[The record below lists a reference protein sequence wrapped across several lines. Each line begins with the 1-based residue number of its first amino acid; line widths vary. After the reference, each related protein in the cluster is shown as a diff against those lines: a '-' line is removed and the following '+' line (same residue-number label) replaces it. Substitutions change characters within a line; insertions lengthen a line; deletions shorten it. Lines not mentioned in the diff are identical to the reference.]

1 MVGGGTAG
9 HKVTGGTGG
18 QGERREVERCRLCVA
33 KKIQSNGRSKRG
45 GGGGGRKRKPHNFGF
60 WCTFVGDMAQL
71 TNERMRLSAA
81 II

>member
-9 HKVTGGTGG
+9 PKVTGGTGG

-45 GGGGGRKRKPHNFGF
+45 GGGGVEKGNRTILVFGVRSSVT
-60 WCTFVGDMAQL
+60 WP
-71 TNERMRLSAA
+71 NRRMNVCDYLQP
-81 II
+81 